1 MQLSPPIGVFSS
13 SNSVCCV
20 NVHSQNTYMCTC
32 LFGTYHSSLLLS
44 RAEHVSKHLITSI
57 NNSSHLNV
65 VRNNFISPWECFLFL
80 DNHLWMVVK
89 LGLKQYRQPN
99 NSHREQPGREVPCN
113 PPPRPQRTHCQCLGY
128 HGQKRVLLYCRNR
141 NKYCTQLGYMHTLH
155 MYSISRFSEQNL
167 CFLQN
172 RLCQHAHSAFMPAT
186 NKANSVQQLTADHGV
201 PD

>member
-13 SNSVCCV
+13 SNSVYCV
-20 NVHSQNTYMCTC
+20 NVHSQNTYMCTW

-57 NNSSHLNV
+57 NNSSHLSV

-89 LGLKQYRQPN
+89 LGLKQCRQPN

-113 PPPRPQRTHCQCLGY
+113 PPPG
-128 HGQKRVLLYCRNR
+128 
-141 NKYCTQLGYMHTLH
+141 
-155 MYSISRFSEQNL
+155 
-167 CFLQN
+167 
-172 RLCQHAHSAFMPAT
+172 HS
-186 NKANSVQQLTADHGV
+186 QLTVSVWDTMVRKEFCCIVGTGTNTALS
-201 PD
+201 